1 MEEKTEIIIDD
12 KLLKDKIYLIRGVQV
27 MLDSD
32 LAEIYGYTTKRLNEQ
47 VKNNIEKFDEED
59 LMFQLTKEE
68 AETIL
73 RSKILTLEQE
83 EYNLRS
89 KFSTSSLENTPNSS
103 RTKFSTL
110 SEDKLN
116 LRSNNSTLEQENLN
130 LRSKILTSSW
140 GGTRYTPYAFTE
152 QGVYML
158 MTVLKGELATKQSK
172 ALVRLF
178 KQMKDYIVDNQ
189 QTINQRDF
197 LRLSLQTAENA
208 QNIIKFRQKLTEIDD
223 KVESVVSNLGDM
235 VRKSELSPIMLN
247 LGKPEIPHGWL
258 ILNGQPVESELAY
271 QQIYTLA
278 NKSIAII
285 ENYISL
291 KTLVLFKHAK
301 QNVSITIYTDN
312 INNGLH
318 KVEFDDFCKE
328 YSGLKIEI
336 RKADNIFHDRYI
348 ILDYNSPDEKIYHC
362 GSSSKDGGRKVT
374 TITKIDD
381 TSIYKPLLAQLQK
394 KQILVL
400 K

>member
-1 MEEKTEIIIDD
+1 MSEAC
-12 KLLKDKIYLIRGVQV
+12 
-27 MLDSD
+27 LDQTYSD
-32 LAEIYGYTTKRLNEQ
+32 LAEIYGYTTKAFNQQ
-47 VKNNIEKFDEED
+47 VKNNIEKFDED
-59 LMFQLTKEE
+59 FMFQLSEDE
-68 AETIL
+68 VGEL
-73 RSKILTLEQE
+73 SRSKILTLKQDDL
-83 EYNLRS
+83 NLKS
-89 KFSTSSLENTPNSS
+89 KFLTSSLGSEYDSS
-103 RTKFSTL
+103 RSKNSILQQEDYNLKSSFS
-110 SEDKLN
+110 
-116 LRSNNSTLEQENLN
+116 
-130 LRSKILTSSW
+130 TSSW
-140 GGTRYTPYAFTE
+140 GGKRKLPYAFTE

-178 KQMKDYIVDNQ
+178 KRMKDYIVDNQ
-189 QTINQRDF
+189 QMINQRDF

-208 QNIIKFRQKLTEIDD
+208 QNIIEFRQKLTEIDD
-223 KVESVVSNLGDM
+223 KVENVVSNLGDM

-247 LGKPEIPHGWL
+247 LGKPEIPPGWL
-258 ILNGQPVESELAY
+258 ILNGQPVESDLAY

-285 ENYISL
+285 DNYISL

-301 QNVSITIYTDN
+301 QNVSVTIYTDN
-312 INNGLH
+312 INSGLH

-328 YSGLKIEI
+328 YSGLKIDI
-336 RKADNIFHDRYI
+336 KKADNIFHDRYI
-348 ILDYNSPDEKIYHC
+348 ILDYNTPDEKIYHC

>member
-27 MLDSD
+27 MIDSD
-32 LAEIYGYTTKRLNEQ
+32 LAEIYGYTTKAFNQQ

-59 LMFQLTKEE
+59 LMFRLSDDEVKELSKSK
-68 AETIL
+68 TFTLNDDFL
-73 RSKILTLEQE
+73 RSKILTSKQDDSNLKSKFLTSSLEQ
-83 EYNLRS
+83 NPDFLRS
-89 KFSTSSLENTPNSS
+89 KFSTSKTET
-103 RTKFSTL
+103 R
-110 SEDKLN
+110 
-116 LRSNNSTLEQENLN
+116 
-130 LRSKILTSSW
+130 
-140 GGTRYTPYAFTE
+140 GGRQYAPYAFTE

-172 ALVRLF
+172 TLVRLF

-189 QTINQRDF
+189 QMINQRDF

-208 QNIIKFRQKLTEIDD
+208 QNIVEFRQKLTEIDD
-223 KVESVVSNLGDM
+223 KVENVVSNLGDM

-247 LGKPEIPHGWL
+247 LGKPEIPPGWL
-258 ILNGQPVESELAY
+258 ILNGQPVESDLAY

-278 NKSIAII
+278 NKSISII
-285 ENYISL
+285 DNYISL

-301 QNVSITIYTDN
+301 QNVSVTIYTDN
-312 INNGLH
+312 TNNGLH

-328 YSGLKIEI
+328 YSGLKIDI
-336 RKADNIFHDRYI
+336 KKADNIFHDRYI
-348 ILDYNSPDEKIYHC
+348 ILDYNTSDEKIYHC

-374 TITKIDD
+374 TISKIDD

-394 KQILVL
+394 KQTLVL

>member
-1 MEEKTEIIIDD
+1 MEEKTEVIIDEQI
-12 KLLKDKIYLIRGVQV
+12 LKDKIYLIRGVQV

-47 VKNNIEKFDEED
+47 VKNNIEKFDED
-59 LMFQLTKEE
+59 FMFQLSENEIKNLSSSKNMLLNNNF
-68 AETIL
+68 L
-73 RSKILTLEQE
+73 RSKFLTSKQDDSNLKSKFLTSSLEP
-83 EYNLRS
+83 NPDFLRS
-89 KFSTSSLENTPNSS
+89 KFSTSKTET
-103 RTKFSTL
+103 R
-110 SEDKLN
+110 
-116 LRSNNSTLEQENLN
+116 
-130 LRSKILTSSW
+130 
-140 GGTRYTPYAFTE
+140 GGRQYAPYAFTE

-172 ALVRLF
+172 TLVRLF

-189 QTINQRDF
+189 QMINQRDF

-208 QNIIKFRQKLTEIDD
+208 QNIIEFRQQLTEIDD
-223 KVESVVSNLGDM
+223 KVENVVSNLGDM

-247 LGKPEIPHGWL
+247 LGKPEIPPGWL
-258 ILNGQPVESELAY
+258 ILNGQPVESDLAY

-285 ENYISL
+285 DNYISL

-301 QNVSITIYTDN
+301 QNVSVTIYTDN
-312 INNGLH
+312 TNNGLH

-328 YSGLKIEI
+328 YSGLKIDI
-336 RKADNIFHDRYI
+336 KKADNIFHDRYI
-348 ILDYNSPDEKIYHC
+348 IIDYNTPDEKIYHC

-400 K
+400 I

>member
-1 MEEKTEIIIDD
+1 MEEKTEVIIDE
-12 KLLKDKIYLIRGVQV
+12 KLLKDKIYIIRGVQV
-27 MLDSD
+27 ILDSD

-68 AETIL
+68 KDITNNI
-73 RSKILTLEQE
+73 
-83 EYNLRS
+83 NLRS
-89 KFSTSSLENTPNSS
+89 KFST
-103 RTKFSTL
+103 
-110 SEDKLN
+110 
-116 LRSNNSTLEQENLN
+116 LEQGKY
-130 LRSKILTSSW
+130 SKYL
-140 GGTRYTPYAFTE
+140 PYAFTE

-178 KQMKDYIVDNQ
+178 KRMKDYIVDNQ
-189 QTINQRDF
+189 QMINQRDF

-208 QNIIKFRQKLTEIDD
+208 QNIIEFRQKLTEIDD
-223 KVESVVSNLGDM
+223 KVENVVSNLGDM

-247 LGKPEIPHGWL
+247 LGKPEIPLGWL
-258 ILNGQPVESELAY
+258 ILNGQPVESDLAY

-285 ENYISL
+285 DNYISL

-301 QNVSITIYTDN
+301 QNVSVTIYTDN
-312 INNGLH
+312 INSGLH

-328 YSGLKIEI
+328 YSGLKIDI
-336 RKADNIFHDRYI
+336 KKADNIFHDRYI
-348 ILDYNSPDEKIYHC
+348 ILDYNTPDEKIYHC
-362 GSSSKDGGRKVT
+362 SSSSKDGGRKVT

>member
-1 MEEKTEIIIDD
+1 MSEAC
-12 KLLKDKIYLIRGVQV
+12 
-27 MLDSD
+27 LDQTYSD
-32 LAEIYGYTTKRLNEQ
+32 LAEIYGYTTKAFNQQ
-47 VKNNIEKFDEED
+47 VKNNIEKFDED
-59 LMFQLTKEE
+59 SMFQL
-68 AETIL
+68 
-73 RSKILTLEQE
+73 
-83 EYNLRS
+83 
-89 KFSTSSLENTPNSS
+89 
-103 RTKFSTL
+103 
-110 SEDKLN
+110 SED
-116 LRSNNSTLEQENLN
+116 E
-130 LRSKILTSSW
+130 
-140 GGTRYTPYAFTE
+140 
-152 QGVYML
+152 V
-158 MTVLKGELATKQSK
+158 GELATKQSN

-189 QTINQRDF
+189 QMINQRDF

-208 QNIIKFRQKLTEIDD
+208 QNIIEFRQKLIEIDD
-223 KVESVVSNLGDM
+223 KVENVVSNLGDM

-247 LGKPEIPHGWL
+247 LGKPEIPPGWL
-258 ILNGQPVESELAY
+258 ILNGQPVESDLAY

-285 ENYISL
+285 DNYISL

-301 QNVSITIYTDN
+301 QNVSVTIYTDN
-312 INNGLH
+312 INSGLH

-328 YSGLKIEI
+328 YSGLKIDI
-336 RKADNIFHDRYI
+336 KKADNIFHDRYI
-348 ILDYNSPDEKIYHC
+348 ILDYNTPDEKIYHC

>member
-1 MEEKTEIIIDD
+1 MEEKTEVIIDE

-68 AETIL
+68 KDITNNI
-73 RSKILTLEQE
+73 
-83 EYNLRS
+83 NLRS
-89 KFSTSSLENTPNSS
+89 KFST
-103 RTKFSTL
+103 
-110 SEDKLN
+110 
-116 LRSNNSTLEQENLN
+116 LEQGKY
-130 LRSKILTSSW
+130 SKYL
-140 GGTRYTPYAFTE
+140 PYAFTE

-178 KQMKDYIVDNQ
+178 KRMKDYIVDNQ
-189 QTINQRDF
+189 QMINQRDF

-208 QNIIKFRQKLTEIDD
+208 QNIIEFRQQLTEIDD
-223 KVESVVSNLGDM
+223 KVENVVSNLGDM

-247 LGKPEIPHGWL
+247 LGKPEIPPGWL
-258 ILNGQPVESELAY
+258 ILNGQPVESDLAY

-285 ENYISL
+285 DNYISL

-301 QNVSITIYTDN
+301 QNVSVTIYTDN
-312 INNGLH
+312 TNNGLH

-348 ILDYNSPDEKIYHC
+348 ILDYNTPDEKIYHC

>member
-1 MEEKTEIIIDD
+1 MEEKTEVIIDE

-68 AETIL
+68 KDITNNI
-73 RSKILTLEQE
+73 
-83 EYNLRS
+83 NLRS
-89 KFSTSSLENTPNSS
+89 KFST
-103 RTKFSTL
+103 
-110 SEDKLN
+110 
-116 LRSNNSTLEQENLN
+116 LEQGKY
-130 LRSKILTSSW
+130 SKYL
-140 GGTRYTPYAFTE
+140 PYAFTE

-189 QTINQRDF
+189 QMINQRDF
-197 LRLSLQTAENA
+197 LRLSLQTAENT
-208 QNIIKFRQKLTEIDD
+208 QNIIEFRQKLTEIDD
-223 KVESVVSNLGDM
+223 KVENVVSNLGDM

-247 LGKPEIPHGWL
+247 LGKPEIPPGWL
-258 ILNGQPVESELAY
+258 ILNGQPVESDLAY
-271 QQIYTLA
+271 QQIYSLA
-278 NKSIAII
+278 NMSITII
-285 ENYISL
+285 DNYISL
-291 KTLVLFKHAK
+291 KTLILFKHAK
-301 QNVSITIYTDN
+301 QNVSVTIYTDN

-318 KVEFDDFCKE
+318 KVEFDDFRKE
-328 YSGLKIEI
+328 YSGLKIDI

-348 ILDYNSPDEKIYHC
+348 ILDYNTPDEKIYHC

-394 KQILVL
+394 KQVLVL

>member
-1 MEEKTEIIIDD
+1 MEDKTEIIIDD

-247 LGKPEIPHGWL
+247 LGKPEIPPGWL
-258 ILNGQPVESELAY
+258 ILNGQPVESDLAY

-285 ENYISL
+285 DNYISL

>member
-1 MEEKTEIIIDD
+1 MEEKTEVIIDE
-12 KLLKDKIYLIRGVQV
+12 KLLKDKIYIIRGVQV
-27 MLDSD
+27 ILDSD

-68 AETIL
+68 KDITNNI
-73 RSKILTLEQE
+73 
-83 EYNLRS
+83 NLRS
-89 KFSTSSLENTPNSS
+89 KFST
-103 RTKFSTL
+103 
-110 SEDKLN
+110 
-116 LRSNNSTLEQENLN
+116 LEQGKY
-130 LRSKILTSSW
+130 SKYL
-140 GGTRYTPYAFTE
+140 PYAFTE

-178 KQMKDYIVDNQ
+178 KRMKDYIVDNQ
-189 QTINQRDF
+189 QMINQRDF

-208 QNIIKFRQKLTEIDD
+208 QNIIEFRQKLTEIDD
-223 KVESVVSNLGDM
+223 KVENVVSNLGDM

-247 LGKPEIPHGWL
+247 LGKPEIPLGWL
-258 ILNGQPVESELAY
+258 ILNGQPVESDLAY

-285 ENYISL
+285 DNYISL

-301 QNVSITIYTDN
+301 QNVSVTIYTDN
-312 INNGLH
+312 INSGLH

-328 YSGLKIEI
+328 YLGLKIDI
-336 RKADNIFHDRYI
+336 KKADNIFHDRYI
-348 ILDYNSPDEKIYHC
+348 ILDYNTPDEKIYHC